1 MHKEADPTITTAL
14 WAMDFSKRQLE
25 GYLAGFEGDAWI
37 AQPCSG
43 ANHALWQIGHLA
55 MAYNFFASKFGE
67 VEPLGEEWN
76 TLFGMGSEPKPE
88 LGAYAAPAEVLEVM
102 WRERQTL
109 IDNMASLDADKRDT
123 EWETESPIKT
133 PAHMMAFVPI
143 HDATH
148 AGQIAMIRKHLGM
161 ERVFG

>member
-1 MHKEADPTITTAL
+1 MPKEADPTIATAL

-25 GYLAGFEGDAWI
+25 GLLTGFEGDAWI
-37 AQPCSG
+37 AQPCAG

-55 MAYNFFASKFGE
+55 MAYNFFASKFADI
-67 VEPLGEEWN
+67 EPLGEEWN

-88 LGAYAAPAEVLEVM
+88 IGAYAAPAEVLDVM

-109 IDNMASLDADKRDT
+109 IDAMTGADAPKLDAD
-123 EWETESPIKT
+123 WEAMGSIET
-133 PAHMMAFVPI
+133 AAQMMAFVPI

-148 AGQIAMIRKHLGM
+148 AGQLAMIRKHLGM